1 MQNAPLLGARFCTK
15 ALHVACME
23 PALRFDHSGV
33 SPEQKRAMKIAP
45 PVIPHTSHLPPVT
58 PPSVPANLRPGT
70 GDAAAK
76 TAADQKL
83 GDIKDDASLAQQAD
97 THDRRDQTRTL
108 NGLKS
113 QAAQSSEVS
122 RQITASYKKNLD
134 ANARALRRDLRNL
147 PGLSASTF
155 QNIAAHVL
163 QKSDGNVGVACS
175 WLQEA
180 ARQAHDEGRPKEG
193 EELREMAKM
202 MRKEANL
209 ARRYNRKATLR
220 VVRTRVNGPRAATQE
235 ALYNA
240 AVESPLNVIGL
251 LEALLE
257 DMREHGKSDIS
268 LKEIQSKMAKD
279 IASAA
284 AANSTAQTRP
294 LMHGM
299 ATATNVATL
308 KRACEELLTH
318 MRSKNP
324 ELRVEGVAL
333 LHQLFALAGSKMPL
347 ENTRTLLEL
356 IGGKRLRDQLACLNG
371 IKNILFYKVPR
382 PLWGAV
388 KNYHAAQDNLL
399 ELSSIMTGE
408 EQKLIQESSALWNA

>member
-1 MQNAPLLGARFCTK
+1 
-15 ALHVACME
+15 
-23 PALRFDHSGV
+23 
-33 SPEQKRAMKIAP
+33 MKIAP
-45 PVIPHTSHLPPVT
+45 PVIPHTSHLPPVP
-58 PPSVPANLRPGT
+58 PPSTPANFRPGT

-76 TAADQKL
+76 TLADQKL
-83 GDIKDDASLAQQAD
+83 GDLKDDASLAQQAD
-97 THDRRDQTRTL
+97 THDQRDQSKIL
-108 NGLKS
+108 NGQRSLS
-113 QAAQSSEVS
+113 AQSSEMS
-122 RQITASYKKNLD
+122 RQITASYKKTMDSNV
-134 ANARALRRDLRNL
+134 RTLRRELRNL
-147 PGLSASTF
+147 PGNAMPTAENALKYLT
-155 QNIAAHVL
+155 
-163 QKSDGNVGVACS
+163 QKSNGDPVKAFS
-175 WLQEA
+175 LLQEA
-180 ARQAHDEGRPKEG
+180 SRQAYEEGQHPEG
-193 EELREMAKM
+193 ERLYRMVKKLRDGAGAG
-202 MRKEANL
+202 R
-209 ARRYNRKATLR
+209 NRKITLKGNQKSAT
-220 VVRTRVNGPRAATQE
+220 GPRAATQE

-240 AVESPLNVIGL
+240 AVEGPFNVIGL

-333 LHQLFALAGSKMPL
+333 LHQLFALAGKKMPL
-347 ENTRTLLEL
+347 EHTRTLLEL

-371 IKNILFYKVPR
+371 VRNIMFYKVPR

-399 ELSSIMTGE
+399 ELSTIMTDE
-408 EQKLIQESSALWNA
+408 EQKLIQENSALWNA